1 MMLDESANMW
11 LMIAEHVAPDLKVD
25 YCKAAHMIPSLPP
38 LFSSP
43 PLLCRV
49 MTAKC
54 SIHVIGV
61 GGMYKCKRP
70 VMTKHKIVVA
80 IVTKH
85 DVVWHRRHW
94 QRHVDPSPYFS
105 SSATA

>member
-38 LFSSP
+38 SPSPLFSSP

-54 SIHVIGV
+54 SIHVMGV
-61 GGMYKCKRP
+61 GGGGAMYKCKRP
-70 VMTKHKIVVA
+70 VMTKHKRVVA
-80 IVTKH
+80 ISYFT
-85 DVVWHRRHW
+85 VVKGALMTLTSMVFYVGW
-94 QRHVDPSPYFS
+94 
-105 SSATA
+105 

>member
-1 MMLDESANMW
+1 MVDESANML

-25 YCKAAHMIPSLPP
+25 YCKAAHMIPSLPLSPP

-54 SIHVIGV
+54 SINVM
-61 GGMYKCKRP
+61 GGWGAMYKCKRLA
-70 VMTKHKIVVA
+70 MTKHKSVIA
-80 IVTKH
+80 NILF
-85 DVVWHRRHW
+85 HRGE
-94 QRHVDPSPYFS
+94 QVL
-105 SSATA
+105 

>member
-11 LMIAEHVAPDLKVD
+11 LVIAEHVAPDLKVD
-25 YCKAAHMIPSLPP
+25 YCKAAHMIPSLPLPP

-54 SIHVIGV
+54 SIHVMGM
-61 GGMYKCKRP
+61 GGAMYKCKRP
-70 VMTKHKIVVA
+70 TMTKHKRVVA
-80 IVTKH
+80 ISYFT
-85 DVVWHRRHW
+85 VVKGALMTLTSMVFYVGW
-94 QRHVDPSPYFS
+94 
-105 SSATA
+105 